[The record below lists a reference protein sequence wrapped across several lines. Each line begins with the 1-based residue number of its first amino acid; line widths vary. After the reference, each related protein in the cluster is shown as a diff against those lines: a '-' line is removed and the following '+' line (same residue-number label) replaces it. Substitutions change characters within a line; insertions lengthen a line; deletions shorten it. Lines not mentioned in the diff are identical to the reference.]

1 MSFGLEEYILVFLM
15 GYVIGDTLFII
26 RSILYSN
33 RNARQYREQA
43 IKEIER
49 EIDALKWVKGA

>member
-49 EIDALKWVKGA
+49 DIDHIKNA